1 MGKLIKIVL
10 LVIFIYFIFA
20 TVPYMLPT
28 LNKAVYLPYEL
39 WFIVLLILYG
49 LLPTNVGEFVF
60 QLP

>member
-10 LVIFIYFIFA
+10 LLIFIYFIFA
-20 TVPYMLPT
+20 TVPYMSPT